1 MLLCIVLIWLG
12 AGARAQMYSSELASA
27 EWKPVA
33 TPFACSLTHSIPNF
47 GKAVLAHKAGGAETL
62 IVETQGKVSF
72 PLGPTGMETLPPVWR
87 NDILPKALGSF
98 MAVAGN
104 QPISLNAVQIA
115 AVVGELNRGTRVMF
129 TSQPVR
135 PLNSSQGLLVMR
147 VVLEARNFPAGYK
160 SYQQCEK
167 NLIPYTFAQVARTT
181 LNFDENAETLNAG
194 QKLELAKVGRY
205 VLADANVVG
214 VFVDGHS
221 DNTGAPETSEARSR
235 VQAEAVSAALVAQGV
250 SADKITTRWHG
261 DKFPIA
267 DNAVSAGRAKNRRV
281 TVRLEDEATR
291 KLNEKKAAEE
301 QAEADKKAA
310 QKATEKAE
318 ADKAAADTSA
328 TSFKSPGDHRMTPE
342 EISRMVEGLDL
353 IDAK

>member
-1 MLLCIVLIWLG
+1 MQIRVLLCVIVIWLG
-12 AGARAQMYSSELASA
+12 ADAQAQMYSAELTSA

-62 IVETQGKVSF
+62 TIETQAKVSF

-87 NDILPKALGSF
+87 NDLLPKALGSF
-98 MAVAGN
+98 MAVAGP

-115 AVVGELNRGTRVMF
+115 AVVGELNRGMRVMF

-135 PLNSSQGLLVMR
+135 PLNSLQGLLVMR
-147 VVLEARNFPAGYK
+147 VVLEAKNFPAGYK
-160 SYQQCEK
+160 SFRECEK
-167 NLIPYTFAQVARTT
+167 KLIPYTFAQVARTT
-181 LNFDENAETLNAG
+181 INYGENADGLGAG

-205 VLADANVVG
+205 IQADANVVG

-221 DNTGAPETSEARSR
+221 DNTGTPETSEARSR
-235 VQAEAVSAALVAQGV
+235 AQAELVSAALVAQGV

-261 DKFPIA
+261 DKFPIG
-267 DNAVSAGRAKNRRV
+267 DNALSAGRAKNRRV

-301 QAEADKKAA
+301 QAEV
-310 QKATEKAE
+310 E
-318 ADKAAADTSA
+318 
-328 TSFKSPGDHRMTPE
+328 RRLRLRL
-342 EISRMVEGLDL
+342 EIERERRGIRSWR
-353 IDAK
+353 